1 MTEFPPTPEQAA
13 IIDAVKGSTRN
24 LIVHALAGAAKT
36 STLVRIANVLPTTAM
51 LCLAFNK
58 RIAVEMQQRLPS
70 TCQAK
75 TLNSLGHQAW
85 ARFLGKKFLNIDEKK
100 TYRIVGDIIRDYKD
114 DEDRK
119 FLYSEMSNIMRAVDG
134 GKTCGWIPDGHY
146 PHAKPLMDNDE
157 FFAWLEEEPEMIVK
171 EVLIEATLTSLKEA
185 HDGHIDF
192 GDQLLCP
199 TVFPATFVQYPIT
212 LVDEA
217 QDLSALNHV
226 MLGKV
231 VGKKRLIAVGDECQS
246 IYGFRGAHEDSMSL
260 LAKTFDMDPYV
271 LSVSFRCPVK
281 VVEEAR
287 WRAPHMQYPEWA
299 TTGEVKSLKEWNK
312 STIPDH
318 GVILC
323 RNNAPLFNA
332 AIRLLKNGRYPELV
346 GNDLG
351 KSLLKTL
358 KGFSK
363 DLDMPRAKVLD
374 ALTIWSESKLKKARN
389 KEKVYDQ
396 AECLAIFIRQGKT
409 LGETILYAEH
419 ILAAA
424 GPVKLMT
431 GHKSKGLEFDH
442 VFILDEALIKQD
454 QQDKNL
460 RYVMQTRAKVT
471 LTYITSDGFDDEA
484 DEITEEEENVV

>member
-1 MTEFPPTPEQAA
+1 MTEQFPPTPEQSL
-13 IIDAVKGSTRN
+13 ILTDVTGTSRN

-36 STLVRIANVLPTTAM
+36 STLVRIANALPSTAM

-58 RIAVEMQQRLPS
+58 RIATEMQERLPS
-70 TCQAK
+70 TCVAL
-75 TLNSLGHQAW
+75 TLNSLGHRAW
-85 ARFLGKKFLNIDEKK
+85 GKFLGKKFLKLDERK
-100 TYRIVGDIIRDYKD
+100 TFRIVREVIDTYIDP
-114 DEDRK
+114 EDKK
-119 FLYSEMSNIMRAVDG
+119 FLYGSMSDIMKAVDG

-146 PHAKPLMDNDE
+146 PHAKPLMDNGE
-157 FFAWLEEEPEMIVK
+157 FFAWLDEEPEDIIK
-171 EVLIEATLTSLKEA
+171 EVLIDATLRSLKEA
-185 HDGHIDF
+185 YDGSIDF

-231 VGKKRLIAVGDECQS
+231 VGKKRIIAVGDECQS

-260 LAKTFDMDPYV
+260 LAKTFDMKPFV
-271 LSVSFRCPVK
+271 LSISFRCPVK

-299 TTGEVKSLKEWNK
+299 KPGEVLHLKEWDK
-312 STIPDH
+312 STVPDF

-332 AIRLLKNGRYPELV
+332 AIKLLKNGRYPELV

-358 KGFSK
+358 KSFGDSEI
-363 DLDMPRAKVLD
+363 PREKALD
-374 ALTIWSESKLKKARN
+374 ALTIWKTAKLAKARN
-389 KEKVYDQ
+389 PDRVRDQ
-396 AECLAIFIRQGKT
+396 AACLEIFLRQGKT
-409 LGETILYAEH
+409 LGEAILYAQT
-419 ILAAA
+419 ILNAA
-424 GPVKLMT
+424 GPIKLMT

-442 VFILDEALIKQD
+442 VYILDQDLIRD
-454 QQDKNL
+454 DPQDKNL
-460 RYVMQTRAKVT
+460 RYVMQTRAKET
-471 LTYITSDGFDDEA
+471 LTYITGEGFDDEA
-484 DEITEEEENVV
+484 AEEETTDE